1 MHEHPKRLENEKSIP
16 NDADDLS
23 TSASLSVCFSMFKL
37 PLPLGSIS
45 PFGSRPGIGK
55 KREKNWSGSFY
66 DWPLMGSACSE
77 GPCGGQQHK
86 LRMFKSLQGEYQG
99 KGRNLGRIRP
109 PPPPHEHHRHN
120 SRSNLAT
127 RKLAAFEAHPTQTD
141 GSFKDFWGP
150 QHPVMLM
157 MLAKTTLLRV
167 LPCYSCSPW
176 LGSCC

>member
-16 NDADDLS
+16 NDADDLP

-45 PFGSRPGIGK
+45 PFGSWPGIGK
-55 KREKNWSGSFY
+55 KREKKLVGIFLRLAI
-66 DWPLMGSACSE
+66 DGLGLPRRPMR
-77 GPCGGQQHK
+77 GPATQTKDVQKPTRRVPGQRKKPRAH
-86 LRMFKSLQGEYQG
+86 
-99 KGRNLGRIRP
+99 P

-127 RKLAAFEAHPTQTD
+127 GKQAAFEAHPTQTD